1 MLRAFL
7 CAAALALFTGGLVAA
22 DAKDKAAKGGKKKQA
37 HATITKVDAKKGEV
51 TVRMKNK
58 EGKEVTRTFK
68 LTEEVRYLD
77 STGKVAALDI
87 FTSGDYVLLVE
98 EEGQLKQMKKAKKGA
113 GKKPKE
119 KTGTKEGK

>member
-22 DAKDKAAKGGKKKQA
+22 DAKDKAAKGKKKQA

-58 EGKEVTRTFK
+58 EGKQVERTFK

-77 STGKVAALDI
+77 STGKVAAVDI
-87 FTSGDYVLLVE
+87 FTSGDEVLILE

-113 GKKPKE
+113 AKKPK
-119 KTGTKEGK
+119 TGKEGK